1 MLAAQAIARKQKVQI
16 SSRMPGMRDFVL
28 RFDPSE
34 ILGLAARYGY
44 EQDDEAL
51 KAGGNILAG
60 NYSRDNLKI
69 IVHWK
74 SPRKIAYID
83 DNTDIEIARA
93 LRFASDPR
101 TSERSA
107 VDVLDRLHG
116 VGVPIASAILTTM
129 FPEKYTIIDFRALE
143 SLSVVNAPADSI
155 EYYLGYLEK
164 CRELAGKHNVSLRT
178 LDRAL
183 WQWSKEN
190 GTGGRRCA

>member
-1 MLAAQAIARKQKVQI
+1 M
-16 SSRMPGMRDFVL
+16 SGMADFVL
-28 RFDPSE
+28 QFDSSE
-34 ILGLAARYGY
+34 IAALAARYGY
-44 EQDDEAL
+44 EQDDEAF
-51 KAGGNILAG
+51 KAGSNIVGG
-60 NYSRDNLKI
+60 NYSRENLKI

-93 LRFASDPR
+93 LRFAGDSR

-116 VGVPIASAILTTM
+116 VGVPIASAVLTTM

-143 SLSVVNAPADSI
+143 SLGIVKAPSGSVH
-155 EYYLGYLEK
+155 YYLHYLAK
-164 CRELAGKHNVSLRT
+164 CRELARKHNVSLRT

-190 GTGGRRCA
+190 GAREATCA

>member
-1 MLAAQAIARKQKVQI
+1 MF
-16 SSRMPGMRDFVL
+16 GMTDFVL
-28 RFDPSE
+28 QFDSSE
-34 ILGLAARYGY
+34 IAALAARYGY

-51 KAGGNILAG
+51 KAGSNIAGG

-143 SLSVVNAPADSI
+143 SLGVVKAPSDSVD
-155 EYYLGYLEK
+155 YYLNYLAK
-164 CRELAGKHNVSLRT
+164 CRELARGHNVSLRT

-190 GTGGRRCA
+190 GARKATCA

>member
-1 MLAAQAIARKQKVQI
+1 
-16 SSRMPGMRDFVL
+16 MPTSIGSTILGMTDFAL
-28 RFDPSE
+28 QFDSSE
-34 ILGLAARYGY
+34 IAALAARYGY
-44 EQDDEAL
+44 EQDDEAFN
-51 KAGGNILAG
+51 AGSNILGG

-69 IVHWK
+69 IVRWK

-93 LRFASDPR
+93 LRFASDSR

-116 VGVPIASAILTTM
+116 VGVPMASAILTTM

-143 SLSVVNAPADSI
+143 SLGIVKAPTDSAD
-155 EYYLGYLEK
+155 YYLDYLAK
-164 CRELAGKHNVSLRT
+164 CRELACRHNVSLRT

-190 GTGGRRCA
+190 GAREATCA

>member
-1 MLAAQAIARKQKVQI
+1 LGGCQRKAPLLAKNARNGA
-16 SSRMPGMRDFVL
+16 PG
-28 RFDPSE
+28 
-34 ILGLAARYGY
+34 
-44 EQDDEAL
+44 
-51 KAGGNILAG
+51 G

-129 FPEKYTIIDFRALE
+129 FPERYTIIDFRALE
-143 SLSVVNAPADSI
+143 SLGIVKAPTDSVH
-155 EYYLGYLEK
+155 YYLNYLTK
-164 CRELAGKHNVSLRT
+164 CRELAREHNVSLRT

-190 GTGGRRCA
+190 GARETTCA

>member
-1 MLAAQAIARKQKVQI
+1 ML
-16 SSRMPGMRDFVL
+16 GMTDFVL
-28 RFDPSE
+28 QFAPSE
-34 ILGLAARYGY
+34 IVALAARYGY
-44 EQDDEAL
+44 EQDDDAF
-51 KAGGNILAG
+51 KAGSNIVGG

-83 DNTDIEIARA
+83 DNTDVEIARA

-101 TSERSA
+101 TSESSA
-107 VDVLDRLHG
+107 IDVLDKLHG

-143 SLSVVNAPADSI
+143 SLGVVKAPTDSI
-155 EYYLGYLEK
+155 RYYVSYLAK
-164 CRELAGKHNVSLRT
+164 CRELARKHKVSLRT

-183 WQWSKEN
+183 WQWSKQNSARE
-190 GTGGRRCA
+190 TTCA

>member
-1 MLAAQAIARKQKVQI
+1 M
-16 SSRMPGMRDFVL
+16 SGMADFVL
-28 RFDPSE
+28 QFDSSE
-34 ILGLAARYGY
+34 IAALAARYGY
-44 EQDDEAL
+44 EQDDEAF
-51 KAGGNILAG
+51 KAGSNIVGG

-93 LRFASDPR
+93 LRFAGDSR

-143 SLSVVNAPADSI
+143 SLGIVKAPTGSVH
-155 EYYLGYLEK
+155 YYLNYLTK
-164 CRELAGKHNVSLRT
+164 CRELARKHNVPLRT

-190 GTGGRRCA
+190 GAREATCA